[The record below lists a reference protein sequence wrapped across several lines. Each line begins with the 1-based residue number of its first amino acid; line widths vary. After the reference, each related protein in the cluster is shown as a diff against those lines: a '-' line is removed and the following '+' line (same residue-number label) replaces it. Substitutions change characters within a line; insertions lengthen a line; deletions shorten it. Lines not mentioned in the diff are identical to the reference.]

1 MPNSLLTGITGLVA
15 HQRKLDTV
23 AHNLAN
29 INTVAFKSHRVL
41 FADLLYE
48 TVHPATN
55 GSQVAAGGTNPNQIG
70 SGVKT
75 AQVSKNMNQGNL
87 EETGNPFDF
96 AISGE
101 GFFILSDGLEKH
113 YSRAGAFSLDESGN
127 LVDPGTGLHVQRFGR
142 IGEGDAS
149 NPAFQ
154 VPGDNRIHVPIGTN
168 LGGIATSEISLAGN
182 LLGNAIGPR
191 AEVLTSVA
199 GFLAGG
205 SPATLS
211 TSLNDLDA
219 NASNYVPGDIIH
231 LSGTNADGTSFNTSL
246 NVSGATTMADLINQL
261 NSSMT
266 DATATLNAQGNLVV
280 TADNDGE
287 AFLSVT
293 LTDDD
298 ANTGFTDFGSH
309 RLLLT
314 TDGKLGESFES
325 SLQIYDLQGG
335 SHTVSYKAQ
344 KQDDNLWDM
353 TFSIDPS
360 EGVVIDGKL
369 ENLLFNEDGTFFTT
383 GGLGI
388 GDPNIEFKFNGI
400 SQTQKIG
407 IDPSKLTQFSTEFDI
422 STNQNGKAPG
432 KLVAV
437 RVNADGIIEG
447 VSSNGD
453 RVPVAQMAMAL
464 FKNPAGLTAIGSN
477 YFDESLNSGEAQ
489 VAGPGAG
496 GRGLLSGGQLESSN
510 VDMALEFT
518 QLIVAQRG
526 FSANARTIT
535 VSDQMLEELTNII
548 R

>member
-55 GSQVAAGGTNPNQIG
+55 GSQISAGGTNPNQIG

-96 AISGE
+96 AIRGE
-101 GFFILSDGLEKH
+101 GFFVLSDGLETH
-113 YSRAGAFSLDESGN
+113 YSRAGAFSLDAHGN

-142 IGEGDAS
+142 IGEGDTN

-154 VPGDNRIHVPIGTN
+154 IPGNNSIRIPIGSN
-168 LGGIATSEISLAGN
+168 LGGITTSEIKLEGN
-182 LLGNAIGPR
+182 LLGSAIGPR
-191 AEVLTSVA
+191 AEVLTSVSA
-199 GFLAGG
+199 FQAGG
-205 SPATLS
+205 SPATAS
-211 TSLNDLDA
+211 TLLNDLDA
-219 NASNYVPGDIIH
+219 NASNYTVGDIIH
-231 LSGTNADGTSFNTSL
+231 LTGTNADGTSFDTSL
-246 NVSGATTMADLINQL
+246 TVSGTSTLGNLISQL

-266 DATATLNAQGNLVV
+266 DATAALDAQGNLVV
-280 TADNDGE
+280 TADTEGE

-314 TDGKLGESFES
+314 TDGKLGDSFES
-325 SLQIYDLQGG
+325 SLQVYDLQGG
-335 SHTVSYKAQ
+335 AHTVTYKVQ

-353 TFSIDPS
+353 TFAIDPT
-360 EGVVIDGKL
+360 EGLVIDGKL

-400 SQTQKIG
+400 SQSQKIG
-407 IDPSKLTQFSTEFDI
+407 IDPSSLTQFSTEFDI
-422 STNQNGKAPG
+422 STDQNGKAPG

-453 RVPVAQMAMAL
+453 RVPVAQIAMAI

-477 YFDESLNSGEAQ
+477 YLDESLNSGEAQ
-489 VAGPGAG
+489 VSGPGSG

-535 VSDQMLEELTNII
+535 VSDQLLEELTNII